1 MHQLIV
7 DEAGGIDEN
16 TEKILS
22 GGPMMGQAMFNLD
35 VPVIK
40 GSSALL
46 AFKHDQVAH
55 GTMTNCLNCG
65 KCVQVCP
72 EGLVCAKLAQAA
84 VADDMEGFIKMHGME
99 CIECGTCNFNCP
111 ANRNLHNQLE
121 L

>member
-1 MHQLIV
+1 MEQCISVIV

-55 GTMTNCLNCG
+55 GTMTQLF
-65 KCVQVCP
+65 KLWQVRS
-72 EGLVCAKLAQAA
+72 GLS
-84 VADDMEGFIKMHGME
+84 
-99 CIECGTCNFNCP
+99 
-111 ANRNLHNQLE
+111 
-121 L
+121 